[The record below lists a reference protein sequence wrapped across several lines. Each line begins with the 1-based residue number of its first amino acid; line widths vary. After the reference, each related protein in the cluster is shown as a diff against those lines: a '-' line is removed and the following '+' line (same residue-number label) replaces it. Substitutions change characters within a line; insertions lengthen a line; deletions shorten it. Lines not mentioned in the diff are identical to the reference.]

1 MNASVPKINKIL
13 STVKIH
19 NEELIDNYSW
29 IKQKDWKEVI
39 LNPNKLNT
47 QVKKYLDEENLFKE
61 NQLKDIN
68 DIEKKLFEE
77 LKSKI
82 KNEDNSVPKKDGNY
96 FYGYKYNKN
105 SEYPIYYRKNT
116 INNSEEIILDC
127 EKKSKTHA
135 YFNVASISH
144 SHDHKHVA
152 YNIDTNGS
160 EYFSIFIE
168 DIQKQELLSPEIKN
182 TTGDIV
188 WSLDNNYI
196 FYVRLDQNHRPTKV
210 LKHKIGSASEKD
222 LLIYEEKDPSFFC
235 SINLS
240 KTKNYLFIRTADHE
254 TSEYLFINLKLN
266 EIQPILFKKRVKKI
280 EYDLEHHEKFFLI
293 STNVDNAKNFKIMI
307 SYEEKDPSF
316 FCSINLSKT
325 KNYLFIRTAD
335 HETSEYLFI
344 NLKLN
349 EIKPTLFKK
358 RVKKI
363 EYDLEHHEKFFL
375 ISTNIDNAKNFKIM
389 ISHEESYQK
398 WEEFIPYEKVN
409 LILDFILL
417 KDWLV
422 RLERTEGSENIIIL
436 NLNNKNQHKI
446 SFDEEAYNLS
456 LDHGYEYETDTF
468 RYSYSSPTTPK
479 SVFDYD
485 CKSKKQELKK
495 TQEIPSGHNKDD
507 YICKKIFATSHDNE
521 KIPITILYKKGVKL
535 DSDNYLLLYGYGSYG
550 ISIPSNFSTNR
561 LSLVDRGIIYAIAH
575 IRGGKE
581 KGYEWYENGKLL
593 NKKNTFLDFIS
604 CAEKLCEDKYTSP
617 KKIVAQGGSAGGLLM
632 GYIANERP
640 DLFLGIIAQV
650 PFVDICNTM
659 LDEDLPLT
667 VTEIPEWGD
676 IKNDKKSFLY
686 VKSYSPY
693 DNVKK
698 QNYPHMLVTGGISD
712 PRVTYWEMTKW
723 VAKLRENK
731 TDNNLLLLHMN
742 MTAGHSG
749 ASGRFDYLK
758 EIAMEYG
765 FVLKICKILS

>member
-1 MNASVPKINKIL
+1 MNTSVPKINKIL

-96 FYGYKYNKN
+96 LYGYKYNKN

-116 INNSEEIILDC
+116 TNNSEEIILDC
-127 EKKSKTHA
+127 EKKSKTHT

-188 WSLDNNYI
+188 WSLDNKYI

-210 LKHKIGSASEKD
+210 FQHKIGSNSEKD
-222 LLIYEEKDPSFFC
+222 LLIYREKDPSFFC

-266 EIQPILFKKRVKKI
+266 EI
-280 EYDLEHHEKFFLI
+280 
-293 STNVDNAKNFKIMI
+293 T
-307 SYEEKDPSF
+307 
-316 FCSINLSKT
+316 
-325 KNYLFIRTAD
+325 
-335 HETSEYLFI
+335 
-344 NLKLN
+344 
-349 EIKPTLFKK
+349 PTLFKK

-436 NLNNKNQHKI
+436 NLKNKNQHKI
-446 SFDEEAYNLS
+446 SFNEEAYNLS

-495 TQEIPSGHNKDD
+495 TQEVPSGHNKDD
-507 YICKKIFATSHDNE
+507 YICKKIFATAHDNE

-535 DSDNYLLLYGYGSYG
+535 DSNNYLLLYGYGSYG

-561 LSLVDRGIIYAIAH
+561 LSLVDRGIVYAIAH

>member
-13 STVKIH
+13 NTVKIH

-39 LNPNKLNT
+39 LNPNKLNA

-82 KNEDNSVPKKDGNY
+82 KNEDNSVPKKNGNY

-116 INNSEEIILDC
+116 TNNSEEIILDC
-127 EKKSKTHA
+127 EKKSKTHT

-210 LKHKIGSASEKD
+210 LKHKIGSDSEKD
-222 LLIYEEKDPSFFC
+222 LLI
-235 SINLS
+235 
-240 KTKNYLFIRTADHE
+240 
-254 TSEYLFINLKLN
+254 
-266 EIQPILFKKRVKKI
+266 
-280 EYDLEHHEKFFLI
+280 
-293 STNVDNAKNFKIMI
+293 
-307 SYEEKDPSF
+307 YEEKDPSF

-479 SVFDYD
+479 SIFDYD

-495 TQEIPSGHNKDD
+495 TQEVPSGHNKDD
-507 YICKKIFATSHDNE
+507 YICKKIFATAHDNE
-521 KIPITILYKKGVKL
+521 KIPITILYKKDVKL
-535 DSDNYLLLYGYGSYG
+535 DSNNYLLLYGYGSYG

-561 LSLVDRGIIYAIAH
+561 LSLVDRGIVYAIAH

-632 GYIANERP
+632 GYIANERS

>member
-96 FYGYKYNKN
+96 LYGYKYNKN

-116 INNSEEIILDC
+116 TNNSEEIILDC
-127 EKKSKTHA
+127 EKKSKTHT

-210 LKHKIGSASEKD
+210 FKHKIGSNSEKD

-266 EIQPILFKKRVKKI
+266 EII
-280 EYDLEHHEKFFLI
+280 
-293 STNVDNAKNFKIMI
+293 
-307 SYEEKDPSF
+307 
-316 FCSINLSKT
+316 
-325 KNYLFIRTAD
+325 
-335 HETSEYLFI
+335 
-344 NLKLN
+344 
-349 EIKPTLFKK
+349 PTLFKK

-375 ISTNIDNAKNFKIM
+375 ISTNVDNAKNFKIM

-417 KDWLV
+417 KDWLI

-446 SFDEEAYNLS
+446 SFNEEAYNLS

-495 TQEIPSGHNKDD
+495 TQEVPSGHNKDD
-507 YICKKIFATSHDNE
+507 YICKKIFATAHDNE
-521 KIPITILYKKGVKL
+521 KIPITIFYKKGVKL
-535 DSDNYLLLYGYGSYG
+535 DSNNYLLLYGYGSYG

-561 LSLVDRGIIYAIAH
+561 LSLVDRGIVYAIAH

>member
-1 MNASVPKINKIL
+1 MNTSIPKINKIL
-13 STVKIH
+13 SAVKIH
-19 NEELIDNYSW
+19 NEELVDNYSW

-39 LNPNKLNT
+39 LDPNKLNT
-47 QVKKYLDEENLFKE
+47 AVKKYLDEENLFKE
-61 NQLKDIN
+61 DQLKDIK

-82 KNEDNSVPKKDGNY
+82 KNEDNSVPKKDGGY
-96 FYGYKYNKN
+96 FYAYKYNKN
-105 SEYPIYYRKNT
+105 NEYPIYYRKNT
-116 INNSEEIILDC
+116 ENNFEEIVLDC
-127 EKKSKTHA
+127 ERKSKAHS
-135 YFNVASISH
+135 YFNVASIAH
-144 SHDHKHVA
+144 SHNHKNVA
-152 YNIDTNGS
+152 YNTDTNGS

-168 DIQKQELLSPEIKN
+168 DIETKKILSPEIKN
-182 TTGDIV
+182 TTGDII
-188 WSLDNNYI
+188 WSLDNKYI
-196 FYVRLDQNHRPTKV
+196 FYVGLDQNRRPTKV
-210 LKHKIGSASEKD
+210 FKHKIGSDGEED

-240 KTKNYLFIRTADHE
+240 KTKKYLFIRTADHE

-266 EIQPILFKKRVKKI
+266 ELTPIIFKKRI
-280 EYDLEHHEKFFLI
+280 
-293 STNVDNAKNFKIMI
+293 
-307 SYEEKDPSF
+307 
-316 FCSINLSKT
+316 
-325 KNYLFIRTAD
+325 
-335 HETSEYLFI
+335 
-344 NLKLN
+344 
-349 EIKPTLFKK
+349 
-358 RVKKI
+358 KKI

-398 WEEFIPYEKVN
+398 WEEFITYEKVN

-417 KDWLV
+417 KDWLI

-479 SVFDYD
+479 SIFDYN

-495 TQEIPSGHNKDD
+495 TQEVPSGHNKDD
-507 YICKKIFATSHDNE
+507 YICKKIFATAHDNE

-535 DSDNYLLLYGYGSYG
+535 DSNNHLLLYGYGSYG

-561 LSLVDRGIIYAIAH
+561 LSLVDRGIVYAIAH

-617 KKIVAQGGSAGGLLM
+617 KRIIAQGGSAGGLLM

-731 TDNNLLLLHMN
+731 TDDNLLLLHMN

-765 FVLKICKILS
+765 FVLKICKMLS

>member
-13 STVKIH
+13 NTVKIH

-39 LNPNKLNT
+39 LNPNKLNA

-96 FYGYKYNKN
+96 LYGYKYNKN

-116 INNSEEIILDC
+116 TNNSEEIILDC
-127 EKKSKTHA
+127 EKKSKTHT

-168 DIQKQELLSPEIKN
+168 CIQKQELLSPEIKN

-210 LKHKIGSASEKD
+210 FKHKIGSNSEKD

-266 EIQPILFKKRVKKI
+266 EII
-280 EYDLEHHEKFFLI
+280 
-293 STNVDNAKNFKIMI
+293 
-307 SYEEKDPSF
+307 
-316 FCSINLSKT
+316 
-325 KNYLFIRTAD
+325 
-335 HETSEYLFI
+335 
-344 NLKLN
+344 
-349 EIKPTLFKK
+349 PTLFKK

-417 KDWLV
+417 KDWLI

-436 NLNNKNQHKI
+436 NLNNKDQHKI

-495 TQEIPSGHNKDD
+495 TQEVPSGHNKDD
-507 YICKKIFATSHDNE
+507 YICKKIFATAHDNE

-535 DSDNYLLLYGYGSYG
+535 DSNNYLLLYGYGSYG

-561 LSLVDRGIIYAIAH
+561 LSLVDRGIVYAIAH

-617 KKIVAQGGSAGGLLM
+617 KKIIAQGGSAGGLLM

-676 IKNDKKSFLY
+676 IKNDEKSFLY

>member
-1 MNASVPKINKIL
+1 MNASIPKINKIL
-13 STVKIH
+13 NTVKIH
-19 NEELIDNYSW
+19 NEKLIDNYSW

-39 LNPNKLNT
+39 LNPNKLNA

-61 NQLKDIN
+61 NQLKDIK

-82 KNEDNSVPKKDGNY
+82 KNEDNSVPKKDGDY

-105 SEYPIYYRKNT
+105 SEYPIYYRKN
-116 INNSEEIILDC
+116 IIKNSEEIILDC

-144 SHDHKHVA
+144 SHNHKSIA

-160 EYFSIFIE
+160 EYFSIFVE
-168 DIQKQELLSPEIKN
+168 DIDKKEILSPEIKN
-182 TTGDIV
+182 TTGDII

-196 FYVRLDQNHRPTKV
+196 FYVGLDQNHRPTKV
-210 LKHKIGSASEKD
+210 FKHKIGSDTNKD

-240 KTKNYLFIRTADHE
+240 KTKKYLFIRTADHE
-254 TSEYLFINLKLN
+254 TSEYLFINLQLN
-266 EIQPILFKKRVKKI
+266 ETTPVLFKKRIKKI

-293 STNVDNAKNFKIMI
+293 STNTD
-307 SYEEKDPSF
+307 E
-316 FCSINLSKT
+316 
-325 KNYLFIRTAD
+325 
-335 HETSEYLFI
+335 
-344 NLKLN
+344 
-349 EIKPTLFKK
+349 
-358 RVKKI
+358 
-363 EYDLEHHEKFFL
+363 
-375 ISTNIDNAKNFKIM
+375 AKNFKIM
-389 ISHEESYQK
+389 ISHEQSYQK
-398 WEEFIPYEKVN
+398 WEEFIAYEKDN
-409 LILDFILL
+409 LILDFMLL

-436 NLNNKNQHKI
+436 NLNNKDQHKI

-479 SVFDYD
+479 SIFDYD
-485 CKSKKQELKK
+485 CKLKKQELKK
-495 TQEIPSGHNKDD
+495 TQEVPSGHNKDD
-507 YICKKIFATSHDNE
+507 YICKKIFATAHDNE

-535 DSDNYLLLYGYGSYG
+535 DSNNYLLLYGYGSYG

-604 CAEKLCEDKYTSP
+604 CAKKLCEDKYTSP
-617 KKIVAQGGSAGGLLM
+617 KKIIAQGGSAGGLLM
-632 GYIANERP
+632 GYIANESP

>member
-13 STVKIH
+13 NTVKIH

-39 LNPNKLNT
+39 LNPSKLNA

-82 KNEDNSVPKKDGNY
+82 KNEDNSVPKKDGDY

-116 INNSEEIILDC
+116 TNNSEEIILDC
-127 EKKSKTHA
+127 EKKSKTHT

-210 LKHKIGSASEKD
+210 FKHKIGSDSEKD
-222 LLIYEEKDPSFFC
+222 LLI
-235 SINLS
+235 
-240 KTKNYLFIRTADHE
+240 
-254 TSEYLFINLKLN
+254 
-266 EIQPILFKKRVKKI
+266 
-280 EYDLEHHEKFFLI
+280 
-293 STNVDNAKNFKIMI
+293 
-307 SYEEKDPSF
+307 YEEKDPSF

-375 ISTNIDNAKNFKIM
+375 ISTNVDNAKNFKIM

-495 TQEIPSGHNKDD
+495 TQEVPSGHNKDD

-535 DSDNYLLLYGYGSYG
+535 DSNNYLLLYGYGSYG

>member
-13 STVKIH
+13 NTVKIH

-96 FYGYKYNKN
+96 LYGYKYNKN
-105 SEYPIYYRKNT
+105 SEYPIYYRKNIT
-116 INNSEEIILDC
+116 NNSEEIILDC
-127 EKKSKTHA
+127 EKKSKRHT

-144 SHDHKHVA
+144 SHDHKYVA

-210 LKHKIGSASEKD
+210 FKHKIGSNGEKD
-222 LLIYEEKDPSFFC
+222 LLI
-235 SINLS
+235 
-240 KTKNYLFIRTADHE
+240 
-254 TSEYLFINLKLN
+254 
-266 EIQPILFKKRVKKI
+266 
-280 EYDLEHHEKFFLI
+280 
-293 STNVDNAKNFKIMI
+293 
-307 SYEEKDPSF
+307 YEEKDPSF

-375 ISTNIDNAKNFKIM
+375 ISTNVDNAKNFKIM

-495 TQEIPSGHNKDD
+495 TQEVPSGHNKDD
-507 YICKKIFATSHDNE
+507 YICKKIFATAHDNE

-535 DSDNYLLLYGYGSYG
+535 DSNNYLLLYGYGSYG

>member
-1 MNASVPKINKIL
+1 MNASIPKINKIL
-13 STVKIH
+13 NTVKIH

-39 LNPNKLNT
+39 LNPNKLNA
-47 QVKKYLDEENLFKE
+47 QVKKYLNEENLFKE
-61 NQLKDIN
+61 NQLKDIK

-82 KNEDNSVPKKDGNY
+82 KNEDNSVPKKDGDY

-105 SEYPIYYRKNT
+105 SEYPIYYRKNIT
-116 INNSEEIILDC
+116 KNSEEIILDC
-127 EKKSKTHA
+127 EKKSKTHT

-144 SHDHKHVA
+144 SHNHKSVA

-160 EYFSIFIE
+160 EYFSIFVE
-168 DIQKQELLSPEIKN
+168 DIDKKEILSPEIKN
-182 TTGDIV
+182 TTGDII

-196 FYVRLDQNHRPTKV
+196 FYVGLDQNHRPTKV
-210 LKHKIGSASEKD
+210 FKHKIGSDTNKD

-240 KTKNYLFIRTADHE
+240 KTKKYLFIRTADHE
-254 TSEYLFINLKLN
+254 TSEYLFINLQLN
-266 EIQPILFKKRVKKI
+266 ETTPVLFKKRIKKI

-293 STNVDNAKNFKIMI
+293 STNTD
-307 SYEEKDPSF
+307 E
-316 FCSINLSKT
+316 
-325 KNYLFIRTAD
+325 
-335 HETSEYLFI
+335 
-344 NLKLN
+344 
-349 EIKPTLFKK
+349 
-358 RVKKI
+358 
-363 EYDLEHHEKFFL
+363 
-375 ISTNIDNAKNFKIM
+375 AKNFKIM
-389 ISHEESYQK
+389 ISHEQSYQK
-398 WEEFIPYEKVN
+398 WEEFIAYEKDN

-436 NLNNKNQHKI
+436 NLNNKDQHKI

-479 SVFDYD
+479 SIFDYD
-485 CKSKKQELKK
+485 CKLKKQELKK
-495 TQEIPSGHNKDD
+495 TQEVPSGHNKDD
-507 YICKKIFATSHDNE
+507 YICKKIFATAHDNE

-535 DSDNYLLLYGYGSYG
+535 DSNNYLLLYGYGSYG

-604 CAEKLCEDKYTSP
+604 CAKKLCEDKYTSP
-617 KKIVAQGGSAGGLLM
+617 KKIIAQGGSAGGLLM
-632 GYIANERP
+632 GYIANESP

>member
-1 MNASVPKINKIL
+1 MNTSIPKINKIL
-13 STVKIH
+13 NVVKIH

-29 IKQKDWKEVI
+29 IKQKNWKEVI
-39 LNPNKLNT
+39 LDPNKLNT
-47 QVKKYLDEENLFKE
+47 AVKKYLDEENLFKE
-61 NQLKDIN
+61 EQLKDIKE
-68 DIEKKLFEE
+68 IEKKLFEE

-82 KNEDNSVPKKDGNY
+82 KSEDNSVPKKDGDY
-96 FYGYKYNKN
+96 YYAYKYNKN
-105 SEYPIYYRKNT
+105 SEYPIYYRKN
-116 INNSEEIILDC
+116 IKNNFEEIILDC
-127 EKKSKTHA
+127 EKKSKTHS
-135 YFNVASISH
+135 YFNVAAISH
-144 SHDHKHVA
+144 SHNHKHLA

-168 DIQKQELLSPEIKN
+168 NIETKEILSPEIKN
-182 TTGDIV
+182 TTGDII

-196 FYVRLDQNHRPTKV
+196 FYVGLDQNHRPTKV
-210 LKHKIGSASEKD
+210 FKHKIGSDSEKD

-240 KTKNYLFIRTADHE
+240 KTKKYLFIRTADHE

-266 EIQPILFKKRVKKI
+266 QTTPILFKKRIKKI
-280 EYDLEHHEKFFLI
+280 EYDLEHHEKFF
-293 STNVDNAKNFKIMI
+293 V
-307 SYEEKDPSF
+307 
-316 FCSINLSKT
+316 
-325 KNYLFIRTAD
+325 
-335 HETSEYLFI
+335 
-344 NLKLN
+344 
-349 EIKPTLFKK
+349 
-358 RVKKI
+358 
-363 EYDLEHHEKFFL
+363 

-398 WEEFIPYEKVN
+398 WEEFITYERIN

-479 SVFDYD
+479 SIFDYD

-495 TQEIPSGHNKDD
+495 TQEVPSGHNKDD
-507 YICKKIFATSHDNE
+507 YICKKIFATAHDNE
-521 KIPITILYKKGVKL
+521 KIPITILYKKGIKL
-535 DSDNYLLLYGYGSYG
+535 DSSNHLLLYGYGSYG

-617 KKIVAQGGSAGGLLM
+617 KKIIAQGGSAGGLLM

-731 TDNNLLLLHMN
+731 TDDNLLLLHMN

-765 FVLKICKILS
+765 FVLKICKMLS

>member
-1 MNASVPKINKIL
+1 MNTSVPKINKIL
-13 STVKIH
+13 NTVKIH

-29 IKQKDWKEVI
+29 IKQKNWKEVI
-39 LNPNKLNT
+39 LDPNKLNT
-47 QVKKYLDEENLFKE
+47 PVKKYLDEENLFKE
-61 NQLKDIN
+61 EQLKDIK

-82 KNEDNSVPKKDGNY
+82 KNEDNSVPKKDGDY
-96 FYGYKYNKN
+96 FYAYKYNKN
-105 SEYPIYYRKNT
+105 SEYPIYYRKNVK
-116 INNSEEIILDC
+116 NNFEEIILDC
-127 EKKSKTHA
+127 EKKSKTHS
-135 YFNVASISH
+135 YFNVAAISH
-144 SHDHKHVA
+144 SHNHKHVA

-168 DIQKQELLSPEIKN
+168 NIETKEILSPEIKN
-182 TTGDIV
+182 TTGDII

-196 FYVRLDQNHRPTKV
+196 FYVGLDQNHRPTKV
-210 LKHKIGSASEKD
+210 FKHKIGSDSEKD

-240 KTKNYLFIRTADHE
+240 KTKKYLFIRTADHE

-266 EIQPILFKKRVKKI
+266 ETTPILFKKRIKKI
-280 EYDLEHHEKFFLI
+280 EYDLEH
-293 STNVDNAKNFKIMI
+293 N
-307 SYEEKDPSF
+307 
-316 FCSINLSKT
+316 
-325 KNYLFIRTAD
+325 
-335 HETSEYLFI
+335 
-344 NLKLN
+344 
-349 EIKPTLFKK
+349 
-358 RVKKI
+358 
-363 EYDLEHHEKFFL
+363 EKFFL

-398 WEEFIPYEKVN
+398 WEEFITYEKVN

-417 KDWLV
+417 KDWLI

-479 SVFDYD
+479 SIFDYD

-495 TQEIPSGHNKDD
+495 TQEVPSGHNKDD
-507 YICKKIFATSHDNE
+507 YICKKIFATAHDNE

-535 DSDNYLLLYGYGSYG
+535 DSSNHLLLYGYGSYG

-561 LSLVDRGIIYAIAH
+561 LSLVDRGIVYAIAH

-617 KKIVAQGGSAGGLLM
+617 KKIIAQGGSAGGLLM
-632 GYIANERP
+632 GYIANERA

-765 FVLKICKILS
+765 FVLKICKMLS

>member
-1 MNASVPKINKIL
+1 MNASIPKINKIL
-13 STVKIH
+13 NTVKIH

-39 LNPNKLNT
+39 LNPNKLNS

-61 NQLKDIN
+61 NQLKDIK

-82 KNEDNSVPKKDGNY
+82 KNEDNSVPKRDGDY
-96 FYGYKYNKN
+96 LYGYKYNKN
-105 SEYPIYYRKNT
+105 SEYPIYYRKN
-116 INNSEEIILDC
+116 IIKNSEEIILDC

-144 SHDHKHVA
+144 SHNHKSVA

-160 EYFSIFIE
+160 EYFSIFVE
-168 DIQKQELLSPEIKN
+168 DIDKKEILSPEIKN
-182 TTGDIV
+182 TTGDII

-196 FYVRLDQNHRPTKV
+196 FYVGLDQNHRPTKV
-210 LKHKIGSASEKD
+210 FKHKIGSDTNKD

-240 KTKNYLFIRTADHE
+240 KTKKYLFIRTADHE
-254 TSEYLFINLKLN
+254 TSEYLFINLQLN
-266 EIQPILFKKRVKKI
+266 ETTPVLFKKRIKKI

-293 STNVDNAKNFKIMI
+293 STNTD
-307 SYEEKDPSF
+307 E
-316 FCSINLSKT
+316 
-325 KNYLFIRTAD
+325 
-335 HETSEYLFI
+335 
-344 NLKLN
+344 
-349 EIKPTLFKK
+349 
-358 RVKKI
+358 
-363 EYDLEHHEKFFL
+363 
-375 ISTNIDNAKNFKIM
+375 AKNFKIM
-389 ISHEESYQK
+389 ISHEQSYQK
-398 WEEFIPYEKVN
+398 WEEFIAYEKDN

-436 NLNNKNQHKI
+436 NLNNKDQHKI

-468 RYSYSSPTTPK
+468 RYSYSSPATPK
-479 SVFDYD
+479 SIFDYD
-485 CKSKKQELKK
+485 CKLKKQELKK
-495 TQEIPSGHNKDD
+495 TQEVPSGHNKDD
-507 YICKKIFATSHDNE
+507 YICKKIFATAHDNE

-535 DSDNYLLLYGYGSYG
+535 DSNNYLLLYGYGSYG

-604 CAEKLCEDKYTSP
+604 CAKKLCEDKYTSP
-617 KKIVAQGGSAGGLLM
+617 KKIIAQGGSAGGLLM
-632 GYIANERP
+632 GYIANESP

-765 FVLKICKILS
+765 FVLKICKMLS

>member
-13 STVKIH
+13 NTVKIH

-82 KNEDNSVPKKDGNY
+82 KNEDNSVPKKDGDY
-96 FYGYKYNKN
+96 LYGYKYNKN

-116 INNSEEIILDC
+116 TNNSEEIILDC
-127 EKKSKTHA
+127 EKKSKTHT

-188 WSLDNNYI
+188 WSLDNKYI

-210 LKHKIGSASEKD
+210 FKHKIGSNGEKD
-222 LLIYEEKDPSFFC
+222 LLI
-235 SINLS
+235 
-240 KTKNYLFIRTADHE
+240 
-254 TSEYLFINLKLN
+254 
-266 EIQPILFKKRVKKI
+266 
-280 EYDLEHHEKFFLI
+280 
-293 STNVDNAKNFKIMI
+293 
-307 SYEEKDPSF
+307 YEEKDPSF

-375 ISTNIDNAKNFKIM
+375 ISTNVDNAKNFKIM

-495 TQEIPSGHNKDD
+495 TQEVPSGHNKDD

-535 DSDNYLLLYGYGSYG
+535 DSNNYLLLYGYGSYG

-561 LSLVDRGIIYAIAH
+561 LSLVDRGIVYAIAH

>member
-1 MNASVPKINKIL
+1 MNASIPKINKIL
-13 STVKIH
+13 NTVKIH

-39 LNPNKLNT
+39 LNPNKLNAE
-47 QVKKYLDEENLFKE
+47 VKKYLDEENLFKE
-61 NQLKDIN
+61 SQLKDIK
-68 DIEKKLFEE
+68 DIEKKIFEE

-82 KNEDNSVPKKDGNY
+82 KNEDNSVPKKDGDY

-105 SEYPIYYRKNT
+105 SEYPIYYRKN
-116 INNSEEIILDC
+116 IIKNSEEIILDC
-127 EKKSKTHA
+127 EKKSKTYA

-144 SHDHKHVA
+144 SHNHKSVA

-160 EYFSIFIE
+160 EYFSIFVE
-168 DIQKQELLSPEIKN
+168 DIDKKEILSPEIKN
-182 TTGDIV
+182 TTGDII

-196 FYVRLDQNHRPTKV
+196 FYVGLDQNHRPTKV
-210 LKHKIGSASEKD
+210 FKHKIGSDTNKD

-240 KTKNYLFIRTADHE
+240 KTKKYLFIRTADHE
-254 TSEYLFINLKLN
+254 TSEYFFINLQLN
-266 EIQPILFKKRVKKI
+266 EITPVLFKKRI
-280 EYDLEHHEKFFLI
+280 
-293 STNVDNAKNFKIMI
+293 
-307 SYEEKDPSF
+307 
-316 FCSINLSKT
+316 
-325 KNYLFIRTAD
+325 
-335 HETSEYLFI
+335 
-344 NLKLN
+344 
-349 EIKPTLFKK
+349 
-358 RVKKI
+358 KKI

-375 ISTNIDNAKNFKIM
+375 ISTNIDEAKNFKIM
-389 ISHEESYQK
+389 ISHEDSYQK
-398 WEEFIPYEKVN
+398 WEEFIAYEKDN

-422 RLERTEGSENIIIL
+422 RLERTKGSENIIIL
-436 NLNNKNQHKI
+436 NLNNKDQHKI

-479 SVFDYD
+479 SIFDYD
-485 CKSKKQELKK
+485 CKLKKQELKK
-495 TQEIPSGHNKDD
+495 TQEVPSGHNKDN
-507 YICKKIFATSHDNE
+507 YICKKILATAHDNE

-535 DSDNYLLLYGYGSYG
+535 DSNNYLLLYGYGSYG

-604 CAEKLCEDKYTSP
+604 CAKKLCEDKYTSP
-617 KKIVAQGGSAGGLLM
+617 KKIIAQGGSAGGLLM
-632 GYIANERP
+632 GYIANESP

-765 FVLKICKILS
+765 FVLKICKMLS

>member
-1 MNASVPKINKIL
+1 MNTSIPKINKIL
-13 STVKIH
+13 NVVKIH

-29 IKQKDWKEVI
+29 IKQKNWKEVI
-39 LNPNKLNT
+39 LDPNKLNT
-47 QVKKYLDEENLFKE
+47 PVKKYLDEENLFKE
-61 NQLKDIN
+61 EQLKDIK

-82 KNEDNSVPKKDGNY
+82 KNEDNSVPKKDGDY
-96 FYGYKYNKN
+96 YYAYKYNKN
-105 SEYPIYYRKNT
+105 SEYPIYYRKN
-116 INNSEEIILDC
+116 IKNNFEEIILDC
-127 EKKSKTHA
+127 EKKSKTHS
-135 YFNVASISH
+135 YFNVAAISH
-144 SHDHKHVA
+144 SHNHKHLA

-168 DIQKQELLSPEIKN
+168 NIETKEILSPEIKN
-182 TTGDIV
+182 TTGDII

-196 FYVRLDQNHRPTKV
+196 FYVGLDQNHRPTKV
-210 LKHKIGSASEKD
+210 FKHKIGSDSKKD

-240 KTKNYLFIRTADHE
+240 KTKKYLFIRTADHE

-266 EIQPILFKKRVKKI
+266 QTTPILFKKRIKKI
-280 EYDLEHHEKFFLI
+280 EYDLEHHEKFF
-293 STNVDNAKNFKIMI
+293 V
-307 SYEEKDPSF
+307 
-316 FCSINLSKT
+316 
-325 KNYLFIRTAD
+325 
-335 HETSEYLFI
+335 
-344 NLKLN
+344 
-349 EIKPTLFKK
+349 
-358 RVKKI
+358 
-363 EYDLEHHEKFFL
+363 

-398 WEEFIPYEKVN
+398 WEEFITYERIN

-456 LDHGYEYETDTF
+456 LDHGYEYETDAF

-479 SVFDYD
+479 SIFDYD

-495 TQEIPSGHNKDD
+495 TQEVPSGHNKDD
-507 YICKKIFATSHDNE
+507 YICKKIFATAHDNE
-521 KIPITILYKKGVKL
+521 KIPITILYKKGIKL
-535 DSDNYLLLYGYGSYG
+535 DSSNHLLLYGYGSYG

-617 KKIVAQGGSAGGLLM
+617 KKIIAQGGSAGGLLM

-731 TDNNLLLLHMN
+731 TDDNLLLLHMN

-765 FVLKICKILS
+765 FVLKICKMLS

>member
-1 MNASVPKINKIL
+1 
-13 STVKIH
+13 
-19 NEELIDNYSW
+19 
-29 IKQKDWKEVI
+29 
-39 LNPNKLNT
+39 
-47 QVKKYLDEENLFKE
+47 
-61 NQLKDIN
+61 
-68 DIEKKLFEE
+68 
-77 LKSKI
+77 
-82 KNEDNSVPKKDGNY
+82 
-96 FYGYKYNKN
+96 
-105 SEYPIYYRKNT
+105 
-116 INNSEEIILDC
+116 
-127 EKKSKTHA
+127 
-135 YFNVASISH
+135 
-144 SHDHKHVA
+144 VA

-168 DIQKQELLSPEIKN
+168 DIQKKELLSPEIKN

-188 WSLDNNYI
+188 WSLDNKYI

-210 LKHKIGSASEKD
+210 FQHKIGSNSEKD

-266 EIQPILFKKRVKKI
+266 ETKPILFRKRIKKI

-307 SYEEKDPSF
+307 S
-316 FCSINLSKT
+316 
-325 KNYLFIRTAD
+325 
-335 HETSEYLFI
+335 
-344 NLKLN
+344 
-349 EIKPTLFKK
+349 
-358 RVKKI
+358 
-363 EYDLEHHEKFFL
+363 
-375 ISTNIDNAKNFKIM
+375 
-389 ISHEESYQK
+389 HEESYQK
-398 WEEFIPYEKVN
+398 WVEFIPYDRVN

-417 KDWLV
+417 KDWLI

-436 NLNNKNQHKI
+436 NLNNKDQHKI

-456 LDHGYEYETDTF
+456 LDHGYEYETDIF

-479 SVFDYD
+479 SIFDYD

-495 TQEIPSGHNKDD
+495 TQEVPSGHNKDD
-507 YICKKIFATSHDNE
+507 YICKKIFATAHDNE
-521 KIPITILYKKGVKL
+521 KIPITIFYKKGVKL
-535 DSDNYLLLYGYGSYG
+535 DSNNYLLLYGYGSYG

-561 LSLVDRGIIYAIAH
+561 LSLVDRGIVYAIAH

>member
-1 MNASVPKINKIL
+1 MNASIPKINKIL
-13 STVKIH
+13 NTVKIH

-39 LNPNKLNT
+39 LNPNKLSA

-61 NQLKDIN
+61 NQLKDIK

-82 KNEDNSVPKKDGNY
+82 KNEDNSVPKKDGDY

-105 SEYPIYYRKNT
+105 SEYPIYYRKNIT
-116 INNSEEIILDC
+116 KNSEEIILDC
-127 EKKSKTHA
+127 EKKSKTHT

-144 SHDHKHVA
+144 SHNHKSVA

-160 EYFSIFIE
+160 EYFSIFVE
-168 DIQKQELLSPEIKN
+168 DIDKKEILSPEIKN
-182 TTGDIV
+182 TTGDII

-196 FYVRLDQNHRPTKV
+196 FYVGLDQNHRPTKV
-210 LKHKIGSASEKD
+210 FKHKIGSDTNKD

-240 KTKNYLFIRTADHE
+240 KTKKYLFIRTADHE
-254 TSEYLFINLKLN
+254 TSEYLFINLQLN
-266 EIQPILFKKRVKKI
+266 ETTPVLFKKRIKKI
-280 EYDLEHHEKFFLI
+280 EYDLEHHENFFLI
-293 STNVDNAKNFKIMI
+293 STNTD
-307 SYEEKDPSF
+307 E
-316 FCSINLSKT
+316 
-325 KNYLFIRTAD
+325 
-335 HETSEYLFI
+335 
-344 NLKLN
+344 
-349 EIKPTLFKK
+349 
-358 RVKKI
+358 
-363 EYDLEHHEKFFL
+363 
-375 ISTNIDNAKNFKIM
+375 AKNFKIM
-389 ISHEESYQK
+389 ISHEQSYQK
-398 WEEFIPYEKVN
+398 WEEFIAYEKDN

-436 NLNNKNQHKI
+436 NLNNKGQHKI

-479 SVFDYD
+479 SIFDYD
-485 CKSKKQELKK
+485 CKLKKKELKK
-495 TQEIPSGHNKDD
+495 TQEVPSGHNKDD
-507 YICKKIFATSHDNE
+507 YICKKIFATAHDNE
-521 KIPITILYKKGVKL
+521 KIPITILYKKDVKL
-535 DSDNYLLLYGYGSYG
+535 DSNNYLLLYGYGSYG

-604 CAEKLCEDKYTSP
+604 CAKKLCEDKYTSP
-617 KKIVAQGGSAGGLLM
+617 KKIIAQGGSAGGLLM
-632 GYIANERP
+632 GYIANESP

-765 FVLKICKILS
+765 FVLKICKMLS

>member
-1 MNASVPKINKIL
+1 MNASIPKINKIL
-13 STVKIH
+13 NTVKIH

-39 LNPNKLNT
+39 LNPNKLNA

-61 NQLKDIN
+61 NQLKDIK

-82 KNEDNSVPKKDGNY
+82 KNEDNSVPKKDGDY

-105 SEYPIYYRKNT
+105 SEYPIFYRKNIT
-116 INNSEEIILDC
+116 KNSEEIILDC
-127 EKKSKTHA
+127 EKKSKTHT

-144 SHDHKHVA
+144 SHNHKSVA

-160 EYFSIFIE
+160 EYFSIFVE
-168 DIQKQELLSPEIKN
+168 DIDKKEILSPEIKN
-182 TTGDIV
+182 TTGDII

-196 FYVRLDQNHRPTKV
+196 FYVGLDQNHRPTKV
-210 LKHKIGSASEKD
+210 FKHKIGSDTNKD

-240 KTKNYLFIRTADHE
+240 KTKKYLFIRTADHE
-254 TSEYLFINLKLN
+254 TSEYLFINLQLN
-266 EIQPILFKKRVKKI
+266 ETTPVLFKKRIKKI

-293 STNVDNAKNFKIMI
+293 RTNTD
-307 SYEEKDPSF
+307 E
-316 FCSINLSKT
+316 
-325 KNYLFIRTAD
+325 
-335 HETSEYLFI
+335 
-344 NLKLN
+344 
-349 EIKPTLFKK
+349 
-358 RVKKI
+358 
-363 EYDLEHHEKFFL
+363 
-375 ISTNIDNAKNFKIM
+375 AKNFKIM
-389 ISHEESYQK
+389 ISHEQSYQK
-398 WEEFIPYEKVN
+398 WEEFIAYEKDN

-436 NLNNKNQHKI
+436 NLNNKDQHKI

-479 SVFDYD
+479 SIFDYD
-485 CKSKKQELKK
+485 CKLKKQELKK
-495 TQEIPSGHNKDD
+495 TQEVPSGHNKDD
-507 YICKKIFATSHDNE
+507 YICKKIFATAHDNE

-535 DSDNYLLLYGYGSYG
+535 DSNNYLLLYGYGSYG

-604 CAEKLCEDKYTSP
+604 CAKKLCEDKYTSP
-617 KKIVAQGGSAGGLLM
+617 KKIIAQGGSAGGLLM
-632 GYIANERP
+632 GYIANESP

-765 FVLKICKILS
+765 FVLKICKMLS

>member
-1 MNASVPKINKIL
+1 MNTSIPKINKIL
-13 STVKIH
+13 NVVKIH

-29 IKQKDWKEVI
+29 IKQKNWKEVI
-39 LNPNKLNT
+39 LDPNKLNT
-47 QVKKYLDEENLFKE
+47 PVKKYLDEENLFKE
-61 NQLKDIN
+61 EQLKDIK
-68 DIEKKLFEE
+68 DIEKKIFEE

-82 KNEDNSVPKKDGNY
+82 KNEDNSVPKKDGDY
-96 FYGYKYNKN
+96 YYAYKYNKN
-105 SEYPIYYRKNT
+105 SEYPIYYRKN
-116 INNSEEIILDC
+116 IKNNFEEIILDC
-127 EKKSKTHA
+127 EKKSKTHS
-135 YFNVASISH
+135 YFNVAVISH
-144 SHDHKHVA
+144 SHNHKHLA

-168 DIQKQELLSPEIKN
+168 NIETKEILSPEIKN
-182 TTGDIV
+182 TTGDII

-196 FYVRLDQNHRPTKV
+196 FYVGLDQNHRPTKV
-210 LKHKIGSASEKD
+210 FKHKIGSDSEKD

-240 KTKNYLFIRTADHE
+240 KTKKYLFVRTADHE

-266 EIQPILFKKRVKKI
+266 QTTPILFKKRIKKI
-280 EYDLEHHEKFFLI
+280 EYDLDHHEKFF
-293 STNVDNAKNFKIMI
+293 V
-307 SYEEKDPSF
+307 
-316 FCSINLSKT
+316 
-325 KNYLFIRTAD
+325 
-335 HETSEYLFI
+335 
-344 NLKLN
+344 
-349 EIKPTLFKK
+349 
-358 RVKKI
+358 
-363 EYDLEHHEKFFL
+363 

-398 WEEFIPYEKVN
+398 WEEFITYERIN

-456 LDHGYEYETDTF
+456 LDHGYEYETDAF

-479 SVFDYD
+479 SIFDYD

-495 TQEIPSGHNKDD
+495 TQEVPSGHNKND
-507 YICKKIFATSHDNE
+507 YICKKIFATAHDNE
-521 KIPITILYKKGVKL
+521 KIPITILYKKGIKL
-535 DSDNYLLLYGYGSYG
+535 DSSNHLLLYGYGSYG

-617 KKIVAQGGSAGGLLM
+617 KKIIAQGGSAGGLLM

-667 VTEIPEWGD
+667 VTEIPDWGD

-731 TDNNLLLLHMN
+731 TDDNLLLLHMN

-765 FVLKICKILS
+765 FVLKICKMLS

>member
-1 MNASVPKINKIL
+1 MNASAPKINKIL
-13 STVKIH
+13 NTVKIH

-39 LNPNKLNT
+39 LNPSKLNA

-61 NQLKDIN
+61 NQLKNIN
-68 DIEKKLFEE
+68 NIEKKLFEE

-96 FYGYKYNKN
+96 FYGYKYTKN
-105 SEYPIYYRKNT
+105 SEYPIYYRKNIT
-116 INNSEEIILDC
+116 SNSEEIILDC
-127 EKKSKTHA
+127 EKKSKTHT

-160 EYFSIFIE
+160 EYFSVFIE
-168 DIQKQELLSPEIKN
+168 DIQKKELLSPEIKN

-188 WSLDNNYI
+188 WSLDNKYI

-210 LKHKIGSASEKD
+210 FQHKIGSNSEKD

-266 EIQPILFKKRVKKI
+266 ETKPILFRKRIKKI

-307 SYEEKDPSF
+307 S
-316 FCSINLSKT
+316 
-325 KNYLFIRTAD
+325 
-335 HETSEYLFI
+335 
-344 NLKLN
+344 
-349 EIKPTLFKK
+349 
-358 RVKKI
+358 
-363 EYDLEHHEKFFL
+363 
-375 ISTNIDNAKNFKIM
+375 
-389 ISHEESYQK
+389 HEESYQK
-398 WEEFIPYEKVN
+398 WEEFIPYNKVN

-436 NLNNKNQHKI
+436 NLNNKDQHKI

-456 LDHGYEYETDTF
+456 LDHGYEYETDIF

-479 SVFDYD
+479 SIFDYD

-495 TQEIPSGHNKDD
+495 TQEVPSGHNKDD
-507 YICKKIFATSHDNE
+507 YVCKKIFATAHDNE
-521 KIPITILYKKGVKL
+521 KIPITIFYKKGVKL
-535 DSDNYLLLYGYGSYG
+535 DSNNYLLLYGYGSYG

-561 LSLVDRGIIYAIAH
+561 LSLVDRGIVYAIAH

-758 EIAMEYG
+758 EMAMEYG

>member
-1 MNASVPKINKIL
+1 MNASAPKIIKIL
-13 STVKIH
+13 NTVKIH

-39 LNPNKLNT
+39 LNPSKLNA

-68 DIEKKLFEE
+68 DVEKKLFEE

-105 SEYPIYYRKNT
+105 SEYPIYYRKNIT
-116 INNSEEIILDC
+116 NNSEEIILDC

-144 SHDHKHVA
+144 SHDHRHIA

-168 DIQKQELLSPEIKN
+168 DIQKKELLSPEIKN

-188 WSLDNNYI
+188 WSLDNKYI

-210 LKHKIGSASEKD
+210 FQHKIGSNSEKD

-266 EIQPILFKKRVKKI
+266 EMKPVVFRKRIKKI

-307 SYEEKDPSF
+307 S
-316 FCSINLSKT
+316 
-325 KNYLFIRTAD
+325 
-335 HETSEYLFI
+335 HEQ
-344 NLKLN
+344 
-349 EIKPTLFKK
+349 
-358 RVKKI
+358 
-363 EYDLEHHEKFFL
+363 
-375 ISTNIDNAKNFKIM
+375 
-389 ISHEESYQK
+389 SYQE
-398 WEEFIPYEKVN
+398 WEEFIPYNKVN

-417 KDWLV
+417 KDWLI

-436 NLNNKNQHKI
+436 NLNNKDQHKI

-456 LDHGYEYETDTF
+456 LDHGYEYETDIF

-479 SVFDYD
+479 SVFDYN

-495 TQEIPSGHNKDD
+495 TQEVPSGHNKDD
-507 YICKKIFATSHDNE
+507 YVCKKIFATAHDNE
-521 KIPITILYKKGVKL
+521 KIPITIFYKKGVKL
-535 DSDNYLLLYGYGSYG
+535 DSNNYLLLYGYGSYG

-561 LSLVDRGIIYAIAH
+561 LSLVERGIVYAIAH

-765 FVLKICKILS
+765 FVLKICKMLS

>member
-1 MNASVPKINKIL
+1 MNTSIPKINKIL
-13 STVKIH
+13 NVVKIH

-29 IKQKDWKEVI
+29 IKQKNWKDVI
-39 LNPNKLNT
+39 LDPNKLNT
-47 QVKKYLDEENLFKE
+47 PVKKYLDEENLFKE
-61 NQLKDIN
+61 EQLKDIK

-82 KNEDNSVPKKDGNY
+82 KNEDNSVPKKDGDY
-96 FYGYKYNKN
+96 YYAYKYNKN
-105 SEYPIYYRKNT
+105 SEYPIYYRKN
-116 INNSEEIILDC
+116 IKNNFEEIILDC
-127 EKKSKTHA
+127 EKKSKTHS
-135 YFNVASISH
+135 YFNVAAISH
-144 SHDHKHVA
+144 SHNHKHVA

-168 DIQKQELLSPEIKN
+168 NIETKEILSPEIKN
-182 TTGDIV
+182 TTGDII

-196 FYVRLDQNHRPTKV
+196 FYIGLDQNHRPTKV
-210 LKHKIGSASEKD
+210 FKHKIGSDSEKD

-240 KTKNYLFIRTADHE
+240 KTKKYLFIRTADHE

-266 EIQPILFKKRVKKI
+266 QTTPILFKKRIKKI
-280 EYDLEHHEKFFLI
+280 EYDLDHHEKFF
-293 STNVDNAKNFKIMI
+293 V
-307 SYEEKDPSF
+307 
-316 FCSINLSKT
+316 
-325 KNYLFIRTAD
+325 
-335 HETSEYLFI
+335 
-344 NLKLN
+344 
-349 EIKPTLFKK
+349 
-358 RVKKI
+358 
-363 EYDLEHHEKFFL
+363 

-398 WEEFIPYEKVN
+398 WEEFITYERIN

-456 LDHGYEYETDTF
+456 LDHGYEYETDAF

-479 SVFDYD
+479 SIFDYD

-495 TQEIPSGHNKDD
+495 TQEVPSGHNKDD
-507 YICKKIFATSHDNE
+507 YICKKIFATAHDNE
-521 KIPITILYKKGVKL
+521 KIPITILYKKGIKL
-535 DSDNYLLLYGYGSYG
+535 DSSNHLLLYGYGSYG

-617 KKIVAQGGSAGGLLM
+617 KKIIAQGGSAGGLLM

-731 TDNNLLLLHMN
+731 TDDNLLLLHMN

-765 FVLKICKILS
+765 FVLKICKMLS

>member
-13 STVKIH
+13 NTVKIH
-19 NEELIDNYSW
+19 NEELTDNYSW
-29 IKQKDWKEVI
+29 IKQKDWKKVI
-39 LNPNKLNT
+39 LDPNKLNT

-61 NQLKDIN
+61 DQLKDIKN
-68 DIEKKLFEE
+68 IEKKLFEE

-82 KNEDNSVPKKDGNY
+82 KNEDNSVPKKDGDY
-96 FYGYKYNKN
+96 FYAYKYNKN
-105 SEYPIYYRKNT
+105 SEYPIYYRKNIT
-116 INNSEEIILDC
+116 KNSEEIILDS
-127 EKKSKTHA
+127 EKKSKKYA

-144 SHDHKHVA
+144 SHDHKRVA

-168 DIQKQELLSPEIKN
+168 DIKTKEILSSEIKN
-182 TTGDIV
+182 TTGDII

-196 FYVRLDQNHRPTKV
+196 FYVRLDANHRPTKV
-210 LKHKIGSASEKD
+210 FKHKIGSDSKKD
-222 LLIYEEKDPSFFC
+222 LLVYEELDPSFFC

-240 KTKNYLFIRTADHE
+240 KTKKYLFIRTADHE
-254 TSEYLFINLKLN
+254 TSEYHFINLKLN
-266 EIQPILFKKRVKKI
+266 LATPTLFKKRKKKI

-307 SYEEKDPSF
+307 S
-316 FCSINLSKT
+316 
-325 KNYLFIRTAD
+325 
-335 HETSEYLFI
+335 
-344 NLKLN
+344 
-349 EIKPTLFKK
+349 
-358 RVKKI
+358 
-363 EYDLEHHEKFFL
+363 
-375 ISTNIDNAKNFKIM
+375 
-389 ISHEESYQK
+389 HEETYQE
-398 WEEFIPYEKVN
+398 WIEFIPYEKIN

-417 KDWLV
+417 KEWLV

-436 NLNNKNQHKI
+436 NLNNKIQHKI
-446 SFDEEAYNLS
+446 SFKEEAYNLL
-456 LDHGYEYETDTF
+456 LDHGYEYETNIF

-479 SVFDYD
+479 SIFDYD

-495 TQEIPSGHNKDD
+495 TQEVPSGHNKDD
-507 YICKKIFATSHDNE
+507 YICKKIFAIAQDNE

-535 DSDNYLLLYGYGSYG
+535 NSNNYLLLYGYGSYG
-550 ISIPSNFSTNR
+550 ISMPSSFSTNR

-575 IRGGKE
+575 VRGGKE

-593 NKKNTFLDFIS
+593 KKKNTFSDFIS

-617 KKIVAQGGSAGGLLM
+617 KKIIAQGGSAGGLLM
-632 GYIANERP
+632 GYVANERP

-676 IKNDKKSFLY
+676 IKNDKKAFQY

-693 DNVKK
+693 DNVKR

-765 FVLKICKILS
+765 FVLKICKMLS

>member
-1 MNASVPKINKIL
+1 MKASAPKINKIL
-13 STVKIH
+13 NTVKIH

-39 LNPNKLNT
+39 LNPSKLNT

-105 SEYPIYYRKNT
+105 SEYPIYYRKNIT
-116 INNSEEIILDC
+116 SNSEEIILDC
-127 EKKSKTHA
+127 EKKSKTHS

-168 DIQKQELLSPEIKN
+168 DIQKKELLSPEIKN

-188 WSLDNNYI
+188 WSLDNKYI

-210 LKHKIGSASEKD
+210 FQHKIGSNSEKD

-266 EIQPILFKKRVKKI
+266 EMKPILFRKRIKKI

-307 SYEEKDPSF
+307 S
-316 FCSINLSKT
+316 
-325 KNYLFIRTAD
+325 
-335 HETSEYLFI
+335 
-344 NLKLN
+344 
-349 EIKPTLFKK
+349 
-358 RVKKI
+358 
-363 EYDLEHHEKFFL
+363 
-375 ISTNIDNAKNFKIM
+375 
-389 ISHEESYQK
+389 HEESYQK
-398 WEEFIPYEKVN
+398 WVEFIPYDRVN

-417 KDWLV
+417 KDWLI

-436 NLNNKNQHKI
+436 NLNNKDQHKI
-446 SFDEEAYNLS
+446 SFDEEAYNLA
-456 LDHGYEYETDTF
+456 LDHGYEYETDIF

-479 SVFDYD
+479 SIFDYD

-495 TQEIPSGHNKDD
+495 TQEVPSGHNKDD
-507 YICKKIFATSHDNE
+507 YICKKIFATAHDNE
-521 KIPITILYKKGVKL
+521 KIPITIFYKKGVKL
-535 DSDNYLLLYGYGSYG
+535 DSNNYLLLYGYGSYG

-561 LSLVDRGIIYAIAH
+561 LSLVDRGIVYAIAH

-617 KKIVAQGGSAGGLLM
+617 KKIIAQGGSAGGLLM

>member
-13 STVKIH
+13 NTVKIH

-39 LNPNKLNT
+39 LNPSKLNA

-68 DIEKKLFEE
+68 DLEKKLFEE

-105 SEYPIYYRKNT
+105 SEYPIYYRKNIT
-116 INNSEEIILDC
+116 NNSEEIILDC
-127 EKKSKTHA
+127 EKKSKTHT

-144 SHDHKHVA
+144 SHDHRHVA

-168 DIQKQELLSPEIKN
+168 DIQKKELLSPEIKN

-188 WSLDNNYI
+188 WSLDNKYI

-210 LKHKIGSASEKD
+210 FQHKIGSNSEKD

-266 EIQPILFKKRVKKI
+266 ETKPILFRKRI
-280 EYDLEHHEKFFLI
+280 
-293 STNVDNAKNFKIMI
+293 
-307 SYEEKDPSF
+307 
-316 FCSINLSKT
+316 
-325 KNYLFIRTAD
+325 
-335 HETSEYLFI
+335 
-344 NLKLN
+344 
-349 EIKPTLFKK
+349 
-358 RVKKI
+358 KKI

-398 WEEFIPYEKVN
+398 WEEFIPYNKVN

-417 KDWLV
+417 KDWLI

-436 NLNNKNQHKI
+436 NLNNKDQHKI

-456 LDHGYEYETDTF
+456 LDHGYEYETDVF

-495 TQEIPSGHNKDD
+495 TQEVPSGHNKDD
-507 YICKKIFATSHDNE
+507 YICKKIFATAHDNE
-521 KIPITILYKKGVKL
+521 KIPITIFYKKGVKL
-535 DSDNYLLLYGYGSYG
+535 DSSNYLLLYGYGSYG

-561 LSLVDRGIIYAIAH
+561 LSLVDRGIVYAIAH

-693 DNVKK
+693 DNVKN

>member
-13 STVKIH
+13 NTVKIH

-39 LNPNKLNT
+39 LNPNKLNA

-61 NQLKDIN
+61 NQLKDIKH
-68 DIEKKLFEE
+68 IEKKIFEE

-116 INNSEEIILDC
+116 TNNSEEIILDC
-127 EKKSKTHA
+127 EKKSKTHT

-168 DIQKQELLSPEIKN
+168 DIQKQKLLSPEIKN

-196 FYVRLDQNHRPTKV
+196 FYVKLDQNHRPTKV
-210 LKHKIGSASEKD
+210 FKHKIGSNSDKD

-266 EIQPILFKKRVKKI
+266 EITPTLFKKRVKKI

-307 SYEEKDPSF
+307 S
-316 FCSINLSKT
+316 
-325 KNYLFIRTAD
+325 
-335 HETSEYLFI
+335 
-344 NLKLN
+344 
-349 EIKPTLFKK
+349 
-358 RVKKI
+358 
-363 EYDLEHHEKFFL
+363 
-375 ISTNIDNAKNFKIM
+375 
-389 ISHEESYQK
+389 HEESYQK
-398 WEEFIPYEKVN
+398 WEEFIPYERVN

-485 CKSKKQELKK
+485 CESKKQELKK
-495 TQEIPSGHNKDD
+495 TQEVPSGHNKDD

-632 GYIANERP
+632 GYIANERS

-676 IKNDKKSFLY
+676 IKNNKKSFLY

>member
-1 MNASVPKINKIL
+1 MNASIPKINKIL
-13 STVKIH
+13 NTVKIH

-39 LNPNKLNT
+39 LNPNKLNA

-61 NQLKDIN
+61 NQLKDIK

-82 KNEDNSVPKKDGNY
+82 KNEDNSVPKKDGDY

-105 SEYPIYYRKNT
+105 SEYPIYYRKN
-116 INNSEEIILDC
+116 IIKNSEEIILDC

-144 SHDHKHVA
+144 SHNHKSVA

-160 EYFSIFIE
+160 EYFSIFVE
-168 DIQKQELLSPEIKN
+168 DIDKKEILSPEIKN
-182 TTGDIV
+182 TTADII

-196 FYVRLDQNHRPTKV
+196 FYVGLDQNHRPTKV
-210 LKHKIGSASEKD
+210 FKHKIGSDTNKD

-240 KTKNYLFIRTADHE
+240 KTKKYLFIRTADHE
-254 TSEYLFINLKLN
+254 TSEYLFINLQLN
-266 EIQPILFKKRVKKI
+266 ETTPVLFKKRIKKI

-293 STNVDNAKNFKIMI
+293 STNTD
-307 SYEEKDPSF
+307 E
-316 FCSINLSKT
+316 
-325 KNYLFIRTAD
+325 
-335 HETSEYLFI
+335 
-344 NLKLN
+344 
-349 EIKPTLFKK
+349 
-358 RVKKI
+358 
-363 EYDLEHHEKFFL
+363 
-375 ISTNIDNAKNFKIM
+375 AKNFKIM
-389 ISHEESYQK
+389 ISHEQSYQK
-398 WEEFIPYEKVN
+398 WEEFIAYEKDN

-436 NLNNKNQHKI
+436 NLNNKDQHKI

-479 SVFDYD
+479 SIFDYD
-485 CKSKKQELKK
+485 CKLKKQELKK
-495 TQEIPSGHNKDD
+495 TQEVPSGHNKDD
-507 YICKKIFATSHDNE
+507 YICKKIFATAHDNE

-535 DSDNYLLLYGYGSYG
+535 DSNNYLLLYGYGSYG

-604 CAEKLCEDKYTSP
+604 CAKKLCEDKYTSP
-617 KKIVAQGGSAGGLLM
+617 KKIIAQGGSAGGLLM
-632 GYIANERP
+632 GYIANESP

-765 FVLKICKILS
+765 FVLKICKMLS

>member
-1 MNASVPKINKIL
+1 MNASIPKINKIL
-13 STVKIH
+13 NTVKIH

-39 LNPNKLNT
+39 LNPNKLNA

-61 NQLKDIN
+61 NQLKDIK

-82 KNEDNSVPKKDGNY
+82 KNEDNSVPKKDGDY

-105 SEYPIYYRKNT
+105 SEYPIYYRKN
-116 INNSEEIILDC
+116 IIKNSEEIILDC
-127 EKKSKTHA
+127 EKKSKTHT

-144 SHDHKHVA
+144 SHNHKSVA

-160 EYFSIFIE
+160 EYFSIFVE
-168 DIQKQELLSPEIKN
+168 DIDKKEILSPEIKN
-182 TTGDIV
+182 TTGDII

-196 FYVRLDQNHRPTKV
+196 FYVGLDQNHRPTKV
-210 LKHKIGSASEKD
+210 FKHKIGSDTNKD

-240 KTKNYLFIRTADHE
+240 KTKKYLFIRTADHE
-254 TSEYLFINLKLN
+254 TSEYLFINLQLN
-266 EIQPILFKKRVKKI
+266 ETTPVLFKKRI
-280 EYDLEHHEKFFLI
+280 
-293 STNVDNAKNFKIMI
+293 
-307 SYEEKDPSF
+307 
-316 FCSINLSKT
+316 
-325 KNYLFIRTAD
+325 
-335 HETSEYLFI
+335 
-344 NLKLN
+344 
-349 EIKPTLFKK
+349 
-358 RVKKI
+358 KKI

-375 ISTNIDNAKNFKIM
+375 ISTNIDEAKNFKIM

-398 WEEFIPYEKVN
+398 WEEFIAYEKDN

-436 NLNNKNQHKI
+436 NLNNKDQHKI

-479 SVFDYD
+479 SIFDYD
-485 CKSKKQELKK
+485 CKLKKQELKK
-495 TQEIPSGHNKDD
+495 TQEVPSGHNKDD
-507 YICKKIFATSHDNE
+507 YICKKIFATAHDNE

-535 DSDNYLLLYGYGSYG
+535 DSNNYLLLYGYGSYG

-604 CAEKLCEDKYTSP
+604 CAKKLCEDKYTSP
-617 KKIVAQGGSAGGLLM
+617 KKIIAQGGSAGGLLM
-632 GYIANERP
+632 GYIANESP

-765 FVLKICKILS
+765 FVLKICKMLS

>member
-1 MNASVPKINKIL
+1 MNASIPKINKIL
-13 STVKIH
+13 NTVKIH

-39 LNPNKLNT
+39 LNSDKLNV

-61 NQLKDIN
+61 NQLKDIK

-82 KNEDNSVPKKDGNY
+82 KNEDNSVPKKDGDY

-105 SEYPIYYRKNT
+105 SEYPIYYRKN
-116 INNSEEIILDC
+116 IIKNSEEIILDC
-127 EKKSKTHA
+127 EKKSKAHT

-144 SHDHKHVA
+144 SHNHKSVA

-160 EYFSIFIE
+160 EYFSIFVE
-168 DIQKQELLSPEIKN
+168 DIDKKEILSPEIKN
-182 TTGDIV
+182 TTGDII

-196 FYVRLDQNHRPTKV
+196 FYVGLDQNHRPTKV
-210 LKHKIGSASEKD
+210 FKHKIGSDTNKD

-240 KTKNYLFIRTADHE
+240 KTKKYLFIRTADHE
-254 TSEYLFINLKLN
+254 TSEYLFINLQLN
-266 EIQPILFKKRVKKI
+266 ETTPVLFKKRIKKI

-293 STNVDNAKNFKIMI
+293 STNTD
-307 SYEEKDPSF
+307 E
-316 FCSINLSKT
+316 
-325 KNYLFIRTAD
+325 
-335 HETSEYLFI
+335 
-344 NLKLN
+344 
-349 EIKPTLFKK
+349 
-358 RVKKI
+358 
-363 EYDLEHHEKFFL
+363 
-375 ISTNIDNAKNFKIM
+375 AKNFKIM
-389 ISHEESYQK
+389 ISHEQSYQK
-398 WEEFIPYEKVN
+398 WEEFIAYEKDN

-436 NLNNKNQHKI
+436 NLNNKDQHKI

-468 RYSYSSPTTPK
+468 RYAYSSPTTPK
-479 SVFDYD
+479 SIFDYD
-485 CKSKKQELKK
+485 CKLKKQELKK
-495 TQEIPSGHNKDD
+495 TQEVPSGHNKDD
-507 YICKKIFATSHDNE
+507 YICKKIFATAHDNE

-535 DSDNYLLLYGYGSYG
+535 DSNNYLLLYGYGSYG

-604 CAEKLCEDKYTSP
+604 CAKKLCEDKYTSP
-617 KKIVAQGGSAGGLLM
+617 KKIIAQGGSAGGLLM
-632 GYIANERP
+632 GYIANESP

-765 FVLKICKILS
+765 FVLKICKMLS

>member
-1 MNASVPKINKIL
+1 MNASIPKINKIL
-13 STVKIH
+13 NTVKIH

-39 LNPNKLNT
+39 LNPNKLNS

-61 NQLKDIN
+61 NQLKDIK

-82 KNEDNSVPKKDGNY
+82 KNEDNSVPKKDGDY
-96 FYGYKYNKN
+96 LYGYKYNKN
-105 SEYPIYYRKNT
+105 SEYPIYYRKN
-116 INNSEEIILDC
+116 IIKNSEEIILDC

-144 SHDHKHVA
+144 SHNHKSVA

-160 EYFSIFIE
+160 EYFSIFVE
-168 DIQKQELLSPEIKN
+168 DIDKKEILSPEIKN
-182 TTGDIV
+182 TTGDII

-196 FYVRLDQNHRPTKV
+196 FYVGLDQNHRPTKV
-210 LKHKIGSASEKD
+210 FKHKIGSDTNKD

-240 KTKNYLFIRTADHE
+240 KTKKYLFIRTADHE
-254 TSEYLFINLKLN
+254 TSEYLFINLQLN
-266 EIQPILFKKRVKKI
+266 ETTPVLFKKRIKKI

-293 STNVDNAKNFKIMI
+293 STNTD
-307 SYEEKDPSF
+307 E
-316 FCSINLSKT
+316 
-325 KNYLFIRTAD
+325 
-335 HETSEYLFI
+335 
-344 NLKLN
+344 
-349 EIKPTLFKK
+349 
-358 RVKKI
+358 
-363 EYDLEHHEKFFL
+363 
-375 ISTNIDNAKNFKIM
+375 AKNFKIM
-389 ISHEESYQK
+389 ISHEQSYQK
-398 WEEFIPYEKVN
+398 WEEFIAYEKDN

-436 NLNNKNQHKI
+436 NLNNKDQHKI

-479 SVFDYD
+479 SIFDYD
-485 CKSKKQELKK
+485 CKLKKQELKK
-495 TQEIPSGHNKDD
+495 TQEVPSGHNKDD
-507 YICKKIFATSHDNE
+507 YICKKIFATAHDNE

-535 DSDNYLLLYGYGSYG
+535 DSNNYLLLYGYGSYG

-604 CAEKLCEDKYTSP
+604 CAKKLCEDKFTSP
-617 KKIVAQGGSAGGLLM
+617 KKIIAQGGSAGGLLM
-632 GYIANERP
+632 GYIANESP

-765 FVLKICKILS
+765 FVLKICKMLS

>member
-1 MNASVPKINKIL
+1 MNASIPKINKIL
-13 STVKIH
+13 NTVKIH

-39 LNPNKLNT
+39 LNPNKLNA

-61 NQLKDIN
+61 NQLKDIK

-82 KNEDNSVPKKDGNY
+82 KNEDNSVPKKDGDY

-105 SEYPIYYRKNT
+105 SEYPIYYRKN
-116 INNSEEIILDC
+116 IIKNSEEIILDC
-127 EKKSKTHA
+127 EKKSKTHT

-144 SHDHKHVA
+144 SHNHKSVA

-160 EYFSIFIE
+160 EYFSIFVE
-168 DIQKQELLSPEIKN
+168 DIDKKEILSPEIKN
-182 TTGDIV
+182 TTGDII

-196 FYVRLDQNHRPTKV
+196 FYVGLDQNHRPTKV
-210 LKHKIGSASEKD
+210 FKHKIGSDTNKD

-240 KTKNYLFIRTADHE
+240 KTKKYLFIRTADHE
-254 TSEYLFINLKLN
+254 TSEYLFINLQLN
-266 EIQPILFKKRVKKI
+266 ETTPVLFKKRI
-280 EYDLEHHEKFFLI
+280 
-293 STNVDNAKNFKIMI
+293 
-307 SYEEKDPSF
+307 
-316 FCSINLSKT
+316 
-325 KNYLFIRTAD
+325 
-335 HETSEYLFI
+335 
-344 NLKLN
+344 
-349 EIKPTLFKK
+349 
-358 RVKKI
+358 KKI

-375 ISTNIDNAKNFKIM
+375 ISTNIDEAKNFKIM
-389 ISHEESYQK
+389 ISHEQSYQK
-398 WEEFIPYEKVN
+398 WEEFIAYEKDN

-436 NLNNKNQHKI
+436 NLNNKDQHKI

-479 SVFDYD
+479 SIFDYD
-485 CKSKKQELKK
+485 CKLKKQELKK
-495 TQEIPSGHNKDD
+495 TQEVPSGHNKDD
-507 YICKKIFATSHDNE
+507 YICKKIFATAHDNE

-535 DSDNYLLLYGYGSYG
+535 DSNNYLLLYGYGSYG

-604 CAEKLCEDKYTSP
+604 CAKKLCEDKYTSP
-617 KKIVAQGGSAGGLLM
+617 KKIIAQGGSAGGLLM
-632 GYIANERP
+632 GYIANESP

-765 FVLKICKILS
+765 FVLKICKMLS

>member
-116 INNSEEIILDC
+116 TNNSEEIILDC
-127 EKKSKTHA
+127 EKKSKTHT

-210 LKHKIGSASEKD
+210 FKHKIGSNSEKD

-266 EIQPILFKKRVKKI
+266 EI
-280 EYDLEHHEKFFLI
+280 
-293 STNVDNAKNFKIMI
+293 T
-307 SYEEKDPSF
+307 
-316 FCSINLSKT
+316 
-325 KNYLFIRTAD
+325 
-335 HETSEYLFI
+335 
-344 NLKLN
+344 
-349 EIKPTLFKK
+349 PTLFKK

-417 KDWLV
+417 KDWLI

-446 SFDEEAYNLS
+446 SFNEEAYNLS

-495 TQEIPSGHNKDD
+495 TQEVPSGHNKDD
-507 YICKKIFATSHDNE
+507 YICKKIFATAHDNE

-535 DSDNYLLLYGYGSYG
+535 DSNNYLLLYGYGSYG

-561 LSLVDRGIIYAIAH
+561 LSLVDRGIVYAIAH

>member
-1 MNASVPKINKIL
+1 MNTSIPKINKIL
-13 STVKIH
+13 NVVKIH

-29 IKQKDWKEVI
+29 IKQKNWKEVI
-39 LNPNKLNT
+39 LDPNKLNT

-61 NQLKDIN
+61 EQLKDIK

-82 KNEDNSVPKKDGNY
+82 KNEDNSVPKKDGDY
-96 FYGYKYNKN
+96 YYAYKYNKN
-105 SEYPIYYRKNT
+105 SEYPIYYRKN
-116 INNSEEIILDC
+116 IKNNFEEIILDC
-127 EKKSKTHA
+127 EKKSKTHS
-135 YFNVASISH
+135 YFNVAAISH
-144 SHDHKHVA
+144 SHNHKHLA

-168 DIQKQELLSPEIKN
+168 NIETKEILSPEIKN
-182 TTGDIV
+182 TTGDII

-196 FYVRLDQNHRPTKV
+196 FYVGLDQNHRPTKV
-210 LKHKIGSASEKD
+210 FKHKIGSDSEKD

-240 KTKNYLFIRTADHE
+240 KTKKYLFIRTADHE

-266 EIQPILFKKRVKKI
+266 QTTPILFKKRIKKI
-280 EYDLEHHEKFFLI
+280 EYDLEHHEKFF
-293 STNVDNAKNFKIMI
+293 V
-307 SYEEKDPSF
+307 
-316 FCSINLSKT
+316 
-325 KNYLFIRTAD
+325 
-335 HETSEYLFI
+335 
-344 NLKLN
+344 
-349 EIKPTLFKK
+349 
-358 RVKKI
+358 
-363 EYDLEHHEKFFL
+363 

-398 WEEFIPYEKVN
+398 WEEFITYERIN

-479 SVFDYD
+479 SIFDYD

-495 TQEIPSGHNKDD
+495 TQEVPSGHNKDD
-507 YICKKIFATSHDNE
+507 YICKKIFATAHDNE
-521 KIPITILYKKGVKL
+521 KIPITILYKKEIKL
-535 DSDNYLLLYGYGSYG
+535 DSNNHLLLYGYGSYG

-617 KKIVAQGGSAGGLLM
+617 KKIIAQGGSAGGLLM

-731 TDNNLLLLHMN
+731 TDDNLLLLHMN

-765 FVLKICKILS
+765 FVLKICKMLS

>member
-13 STVKIH
+13 NTVKIH
-19 NEELIDNYSW
+19 NEELVDNYSW

-39 LNPNKLNT
+39 LNPNKLNA
-47 QVKKYLDEENLFKE
+47 QVKKYLDEEILFKE
-61 NQLKDIN
+61 DQLKDIK
-68 DIEKKLFEE
+68 DVEKKLFEE

-82 KNEDNSVPKKDGNY
+82 KNEDNSVPKKDGDY

-105 SEYPIYYRKNT
+105 SEHPIYYRKN
-116 INNSEEIILDC
+116 IIKNSEEIILDC
-127 EKKSKTHA
+127 EKKSKRHA

-144 SHDHKHVA
+144 SHNHKSVA

-160 EYFSIFIE
+160 EYFAIFVE
-168 DIQKQELLSPEIKN
+168 DVDKKEILSPEIKN
-182 TTGDIV
+182 TTGDII

-196 FYVRLDQNHRPTKV
+196 FYVGLDQNHRPTKV
-210 LKHKIGSASEKD
+210 FKHKIGSDTNKD

-240 KTKNYLFIRTADHE
+240 KTKKYLFIRTADHE
-254 TSEYLFINLKLN
+254 TSEYLFINLQLN
-266 EIQPILFKKRVKKI
+266 GITPVLFKKRIKKI
-280 EYDLEHHEKFFLI
+280 EYDLEHHE
-293 STNVDNAKNFKIMI
+293 N
-307 SYEEKDPSF
+307 
-316 FCSINLSKT
+316 
-325 KNYLFIRTAD
+325 
-335 HETSEYLFI
+335 
-344 NLKLN
+344 
-349 EIKPTLFKK
+349 
-358 RVKKI
+358 
-363 EYDLEHHEKFFL
+363 FFL
-375 ISTNIDNAKNFKIM
+375 ISTNIDEAKNFKIM

-398 WEEFIPYEKVN
+398 WEEFIAYEKNN

-422 RLERTEGSENIIIL
+422 RLERTEGFENIIIL
-436 NLNNKNQHKI
+436 NLNNKDQHKI

-479 SVFDYD
+479 SIFDYD
-485 CKSKKQELKK
+485 CKLKKKELKK
-495 TQEIPSGHNKDD
+495 TQEVPSGHNKDN
-507 YICKKIFATSHDNE
+507 YICKKIFATAHDNE

-535 DSDNYLLLYGYGSYG
+535 DSNNYLLLYGYGSYG

-561 LSLVDRGIIYAIAH
+561 LSLVDRGIVYAIAH
-575 IRGGKE
+575 VRGGKE
-581 KGYEWYENGKLL
+581 KGYEWYEKGKLL
-593 NKKNTFLDFIS
+593 KKKNTFFDFIS
-604 CAEKLCEDKYTSP
+604 CAKKLCEDKYTSP
-617 KKIVAQGGSAGGLLM
+617 KKIIAQGGSAGGLLM
-632 GYIANERP
+632 GYIANESP

-765 FVLKICKILS
+765 FVLKICKMLS

>member
-47 QVKKYLDEENLFKE
+47 QVKKYLDEENLFKD

-96 FYGYKYNKN
+96 LYGYKYNKN

-116 INNSEEIILDC
+116 TNNSEEIILDC
-127 EKKSKTHA
+127 EKKSKTHT

-168 DIQKQELLSPEIKN
+168 CIQKQELLSPEIKN

-210 LKHKIGSASEKD
+210 FKHKIGSNSEKD

-266 EIQPILFKKRVKKI
+266 EII
-280 EYDLEHHEKFFLI
+280 
-293 STNVDNAKNFKIMI
+293 
-307 SYEEKDPSF
+307 
-316 FCSINLSKT
+316 
-325 KNYLFIRTAD
+325 
-335 HETSEYLFI
+335 
-344 NLKLN
+344 
-349 EIKPTLFKK
+349 PTLFKK

-446 SFDEEAYNLS
+446 SFNEEAYNLS

-495 TQEIPSGHNKDD
+495 TQEVPSGHNKDD
-507 YICKKIFATSHDNE
+507 YICKKIFATAHDNE
-521 KIPITILYKKGVKL
+521 KIPITILYKKDVKL
-535 DSDNYLLLYGYGSYG
+535 DSNNYLLLYGYGSYG

>member
-1 MNASVPKINKIL
+1 MNASIPKINKIL
-13 STVKIH
+13 NTVKIH

-39 LNPNKLNT
+39 LNPNKLNS

-61 NQLKDIN
+61 NQLKDIK

-82 KNEDNSVPKKDGNY
+82 KNEDNSVPKKDGDY

-105 SEYPIYYRKNT
+105 SEYPIYYRKNIT
-116 INNSEEIILDC
+116 KNSEEIILDC

-144 SHDHKHVA
+144 SHNHKSVA

-160 EYFSIFIE
+160 EYFSIFVE
-168 DIQKQELLSPEIKN
+168 DIDKKEILSPEIKN
-182 TTGDIV
+182 TTGDII

-196 FYVRLDQNHRPTKV
+196 FYVGLDQNHRPTKV
-210 LKHKIGSASEKD
+210 FKHKIGSDTNKD

-240 KTKNYLFIRTADHE
+240 KTKKYLFIRTADHE
-254 TSEYLFINLKLN
+254 TSEYLFINLQLN
-266 EIQPILFKKRVKKI
+266 ETTPVLFKKRIKKI

-293 STNVDNAKNFKIMI
+293 STNTD
-307 SYEEKDPSF
+307 E
-316 FCSINLSKT
+316 
-325 KNYLFIRTAD
+325 
-335 HETSEYLFI
+335 
-344 NLKLN
+344 
-349 EIKPTLFKK
+349 
-358 RVKKI
+358 
-363 EYDLEHHEKFFL
+363 
-375 ISTNIDNAKNFKIM
+375 AKNFKIM
-389 ISHEESYQK
+389 ISHEQSYQK
-398 WEEFIPYEKVN
+398 WEEFIAYEKDN

-417 KDWLV
+417 KGWLV

-436 NLNNKNQHKI
+436 NLNNKDQHKI

-479 SVFDYD
+479 SIFDYD
-485 CKSKKQELKK
+485 CKLKKQELKK
-495 TQEIPSGHNKDD
+495 TQEVPSGHNKDD
-507 YICKKIFATSHDNE
+507 YICKKIFATAHDNE

-535 DSDNYLLLYGYGSYG
+535 DSNNYLLLYGYGSYG

-604 CAEKLCEDKYTSP
+604 CAKKLCEDKYTSP
-617 KKIVAQGGSAGGLLM
+617 KKIIAQGGSAGGLLM
-632 GYIANERP
+632 GYIANESP

-765 FVLKICKILS
+765 FVLKICKMLS

>member
-1 MNASVPKINKIL
+1 MKAPWPKINKIL
-13 STVKIH
+13 NTIKIH
-19 NEELIDNYSW
+19 NKELIDNYSW
-29 IKQKDWKEVI
+29 IKQKNWKEVI
-39 LNPNKLNT
+39 LNPNKLDLK
-47 QVKKYLDEENLFKE
+47 VKTYLNEENIFKE
-61 NQLKDIN
+61 NQLKDIKN
-68 DIEKKLFEE
+68 IKKNLFKE

-96 FYGYKYNKN
+96 FYAYRYSKN
-105 SEYPIYYRKNT
+105 SEYPIYYRKNI

-127 EKKSKTHA
+127 EKKSKTHT

-144 SHDHKHVA
+144 SHNHKYVA

-168 DIQKQELLSPEIKN
+168 NIDKKEILNPEIKN
-182 TTGDIV
+182 TTGDII

-196 FYVRLDQNHRPTKV
+196 FYIGLDQNHRPTKIF
-210 LKHKIGSASEKD
+210 KHKIGSASEKD

-240 KTKNYLFIRTADHE
+240 KTKKYLFIRTADHE

-266 EIQPILFKKRVKKI
+266 ETTPILFKKRIKKI
-280 EYDLEHHEKFFLI
+280 EYDLEH
-293 STNVDNAKNFKIMI
+293 N
-307 SYEEKDPSF
+307 
-316 FCSINLSKT
+316 
-325 KNYLFIRTAD
+325 
-335 HETSEYLFI
+335 
-344 NLKLN
+344 
-349 EIKPTLFKK
+349 
-358 RVKKI
+358 
-363 EYDLEHHEKFFL
+363 EKFFL

-417 KDWLV
+417 KDWLI

-468 RYSYSSPTTPK
+468 RYSYSSPTMPK
-479 SVFDYD
+479 SIFDYD
-485 CKSKKQELKK
+485 CKSQKQELKK

-507 YICKKIFATSHDNE
+507 YICKKIFATAHDNE

-535 DSDNYLLLYGYGSYG
+535 DSNNHLLLYGYGSYG

-561 LSLVDRGIIYAIAH
+561 LSLVDRGIVYAIAH

-617 KKIVAQGGSAGGLLM
+617 KKIIAQGGSAGGLLM

-659 LDEDLPLT
+659 LDEELPLT
-667 VTEIPEWGD
+667 VTEISEWGD

-765 FVLKICKILS
+765 FVLKICKMLS